1 MLHLVMDV
9 KRHNPPEDRRAPG
22 VQSAEA
28 NEAYRTLVRQF
39 FSTPEIVVSPR
50 TIDATELQADLDR
63 IKARR
68 RKYYDP
74 DAEDA

>member
-9 KRHNPPEDRRAPG
+9 KRHNPPENRRAPG
-22 VQSAEA
+22 VQSTEA

-39 FSTPEIVVSPR
+39 FSTPETVVNPQM
-50 TIDATELQADLDR
+50 IDQAELQADLDR